1 MSEKNFIDNLS
12 ALSPPNFVGSRCHQW
27 FFNIVAVILYFYVYT
42 LKMVFS
48 LIATAEVKPMQHVE
62 IILFRFTEIVQI
74 S

>member
-1 MSEKNFIDNLS
+1 M
-12 ALSPPNFVGSRCHQW
+12 GSQCHQW

-48 LIATAEVKPMQHVE
+48 LIATAEAKPMQHVE